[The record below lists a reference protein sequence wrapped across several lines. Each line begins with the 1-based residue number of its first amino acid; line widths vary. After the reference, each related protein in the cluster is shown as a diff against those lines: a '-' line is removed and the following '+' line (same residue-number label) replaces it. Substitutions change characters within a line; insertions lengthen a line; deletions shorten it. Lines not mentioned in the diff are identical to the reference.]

1 MAADKIIMGID
12 PGTQIMG
19 YGIIAIKGKSFELI
33 DLGSKKFKTAD
44 APVLR
49 LKQIFEETLSLVE
62 KFLPD
67 EMAVEAPFFGKNV
80 QSMLKLGRAQGV
92 IMAAALSK
100 NIPVEEYS
108 PRKVKQSITGKGSAS
123 KEQVYAMLERN
134 FAQKLETR
142 YLDAS
147 DALAVALCHHYQA
160 SRPSLGAGQ
169 AKTWDQFIRNNP
181 ERKA

>member
-1 MAADKIIMGID
+1 MNADKIILGID

-19 YGIIAIKGKSFELI
+19 YGLIAIKGKNFELI
-33 DLGSKKFKTAD
+33 DLGSVRFKTTD

-49 LKQIFEETLSLVE
+49 LKQIFESTLNLVE
-62 KFLPD
+62 QYLPD

-123 KEQVYAMLERN
+123 KEQVYAMLERS
-134 FAQKLETR
+134 FGQKLETK

-160 SRPSLGAGQ
+160 SRPSLGNQG
-169 AKTWDQFIRNNP
+169 AKTWDQFLRNNP
-181 ERKA
+181 DRQA